1 MTGSSGREWAREGVT
16 SRFLTVCYISLQIFT
31 AWFWKTS
38 NHHAEAKVKGAALEL
53 KDPLGAFRRLTAD
66 RVTLEPTG
74 FVDQNRRH
82 LAIVDRSELRRDCLK
97 LALSRQPR
105 RWRVTDVET
114 TADLIDLLRKGTG
127 FSVILL
133 GAATSW
139 QIDLV
144 DLAMLTAAAGEVPIL
159 AIAECDDAE
168 RARMILRGGAK
179 GFVPMSHGLKVL
191 VAALERL
198 RTGGTFVPLVL
209 SQADSGRAGD
219 DKEKQPQ
226 RVLTRRQRD
235 VLALISEGRSNKLIA
250 DALGMSESTV
260 KAHVKQIIR
269 RLNVVNRTQAAL
281 IATRAGPPVPGGRTV
296 MLEGVL

>member
-1 MTGSSGREWAREGVT
+1 M
-16 SRFLTVCYISLQIFT
+16 
-31 AWFWKTS
+31 
-38 NHHAEAKVKGAALEL
+38 EL
-53 KDPLGAFRRLTAD
+53 KDTLGAFRRLSAD
-66 RVTLEPTG
+66 RVTVETPDLAE
-74 FVDQNRRH
+74 QNRRH
-82 LAIVDRSELRRDCLK
+82 LGIIDRSELRRDCLK
-97 LALSRQPR
+97 LALSQQAR

-114 TADLIDLLRKGTG
+114 AGDMINMLRQGAR

-139 QIDLV
+139 QVDLV
-144 DLAMLTAAAGEVPIL
+144 DLAMLAGAVGETPIL
-159 AIAECDDAE
+159 VVAECDDGE

-198 RTGGTFVPLVL
+198 RTGGTFVPLAL
-209 SQADSGRAGD
+209 TEADRSRAPD
-219 DKEKQPQ
+219 DKEHAP
-226 RVLTRRQRD
+226 RRLLTRRQRD

-281 IATRAGPPVPGGRTV
+281 IATRAGRHVPAARSAV
-296 MLEGVL
+296 LEGVL

>member
-1 MTGSSGREWAREGVT
+1 V
-16 SRFLTVCYISLQIFT
+16 
-31 AWFWKTS
+31 
-38 NHHAEAKVKGAALEL
+38 LEL
-53 KDPLGAFRRLTAD
+53 KDPLGAFRHLTAD
-66 RVTLEPTG
+66 RVTLEPAG
-74 FVDQNRRH
+74 FVDHNRRH

-114 TADLIDLLRKGTG
+114 TADLIDLLRKGAG

-144 DLAMLTAAAGEVPIL
+144 GLAMLTAAVGEIPIL

-209 SQADSGRAGD
+209 SEADDRRAGD
-219 DKEKQPQ
+219 VKEYAPH

-281 IATRAGPPVPGGRTV
+281 IATRAGPPVPVARAAV
-296 MLEGVL
+296 LEGVL

>member
-1 MTGSSGREWAREGVT
+1 M
-16 SRFLTVCYISLQIFT
+16 SLQIFT
-31 AWFWKTS
+31 QQLPKTS
-38 NHHAEAKVKGAALEL
+38 NHRRDTEPEGADLEF
-53 KDPLGAFRRLTAD
+53 KDSLGAFRRLGGD
-66 RVTLEPTG
+66 RVTLEAAGLSVP
-74 FVDQNRRH
+74 NRRH
-82 LAIVDRSELRRDCLK
+82 VAIVDRSALLRDCLK
-97 LALSRQPR
+97 LALAQQPR
-105 RWRVTDVET
+105 RWRVTDVEN
-114 TADLIDLLRKGTG
+114 AVDLVRLLRQGVD
-127 FSVILL
+127 FSVVLL

-144 DLAMLTAAAGEVPIL
+144 DLAMVAAAAGETPIL
-159 AIAECDDAE
+159 AVAECDDAE
-168 RARMILRGGAK
+168 RARMILQAGAK

-209 SQADSGRAGD
+209 TESNGNCASPDAN
-219 DKEKQPQ
+219 KEYSPR

-281 IATRAGPPVPGGRTV
+281 IATRAAREIPVPRAA